1 MTLTYRS
8 ISTSKITNRHIIDTL
23 LKSKDKQ
30 KIYLESREKGHMTY
44 TGTKVQM
51 TGKISTKTTK
61 TRLQWK
67 DIFKVLNKRKKKDQ
81 PIILYLSKLSFK
93 NEIKIKTFSDKELRE
108 FTARGLLETL
118 TSSSG

>member
-1 MTLTYRS
+1 
-8 ISTSKITNRHIIDTL
+8 
-23 LKSKDKQ
+23 
-30 KIYLESREKGHMTY
+30 MTY